1 MDNEKMKQILQI
13 FNKID
18 VCCVSTLN
26 GSIIKN
32 RMMHFVYD
40 DEKEVIYLTS
50 TKNDPKVIQLK
61 INSNI
66 SLLIYDKGQNFPEDK
81 EIEIIGFGKILNK
94 DIERERAIKLLIN
107 RSPVVKN
114 LVEIKKDEMLTFI
127 EVKPILIK
135 FRIVADILRGIQPY
149 VIEIRNVKKEESEV
163 EILKRKTKAWI
174 EESRY
179 PFLSV
184 SILTVILGTV
194 MAWVNNN
201 IINFYDFFL
210 TLLGVIFF
218 HLGTNIINDY
228 FDHKTGNDDINNE
241 FVRPFSG
248 GARMIQM
255 GLLTPFEVLVGG
267 VLFFMLGSIIG
278 FYFIYKC
285 GYLILIIG
293 IVGFLSGVFYVSP
306 IVSLVKTGIGEILVG
321 INLGILTTIGSYYV
335 QTRNFSLETFLLS
348 IPFGILITCIL
359 LINEIPDYVADF
371 KTDKKTIAV
380 RMGKENTIKLFIY
393 LIFLSYLILILYAI
407 LFKWYVIFSL
417 VSLPIAIKTIRHAMK
432 NFNKSFELAKS
443 NGLIILV
450 FNMTIINI
458 ILINIFLTANFNI
471 FILLTISGTFYVVWM
486 YKTIIKQHQ
495 TFLKLKGI
503 VNA

>member
-1 MDNEKMKQILQI
+1 MDSEKMEQILQI

-26 GSIIKN
+26 GNIIKN

-40 DEKEVIYLTS
+40 EEKGVIYLTS

-66 SLLIYDKGQNFPEDK
+66 SLLIYDKGKNFPEDK
-81 EIEIIGFGKILNK
+81 EIEISGFAKILNK
-94 DIERERAIKLLIN
+94 ESERERAIKLLIN

-114 LVEIKKDEMLTFI
+114 LVEIKKDELLTFI

-135 FRIVADILRGIQPY
+135 FRAVADILRGIQPY
-149 VIEIRNVKKEESEV
+149 VIETGNVNKEETEL
-163 EILKRKTKAWI
+163 EILKRKIKAWI

-184 SILTVILGTV
+184 SILTVTLGTA
-194 MAWVNNN
+194 MAWINNN

-210 TLLGVIFF
+210 TLLGVIFL
-218 HLGTNIINDY
+218 HIGTNIINDY

-255 GLLTPFEVLVGG
+255 GLLTSFEVLVGG
-267 VLFFMLGSIIG
+267 ILFFTLGSTIG
-278 FYFIYKC
+278 IYFIYKY
-285 GYLILIIG
+285 GYPILIIG
-293 IVGFLSGVFYVSP
+293 IVGILSGIFYVSP
-306 IVSLVKTGIGEILVG
+306 KINFVKSGIGEILVG
-321 INLGILTTIGSYYV
+321 TNLGVLTTIGSYYV
-335 QTRNFSLETFLLS
+335 QTRTFSLDAFLLS

-359 LINEIPDYVADF
+359 LINEIPDFVADS

-380 RMGKENTIKLFIY
+380 RIGKENTIKLFIY

-417 VSLPIAIKTIRHAMK
+417 VSVPIAIKTIKHAMK
-432 NFNKSFELAKS
+432 NFNNSFELAKS
-443 NGLIILV
+443 NGLTILV
-450 FNMTIINI
+450 FNITIITI
-458 ILINIFLTANFNI
+458 ILTNIFLTANFNI
-471 FILLTISGTFYVVWM
+471 FIVLAIFGIFYVVWM
-486 YKTIIKQHQ
+486 YRTIIKQHQ
-495 TFLKLKGI
+495 AFIKLKGI
-503 VNA
+503 ANA